1 MKNTSHNPRF
11 ELSEL
16 LERMK
21 KANVVIW
28 TLAHAMEK
36 TDMTADAFVDTAL
49 AMYEYIGDILSEM
62 DACID
67 NMVIPIEKGA

>member
-11 ELSEL
+11 ELSEY
-16 LERMK
+16 LERAK
-21 KANVVIW
+21 KANNVIW

-36 TDMTADAFVDTAL
+36 TDMTADAFVDAAL
-49 AMYEYIGDILSEM
+49 AMYEYIGDILSGM